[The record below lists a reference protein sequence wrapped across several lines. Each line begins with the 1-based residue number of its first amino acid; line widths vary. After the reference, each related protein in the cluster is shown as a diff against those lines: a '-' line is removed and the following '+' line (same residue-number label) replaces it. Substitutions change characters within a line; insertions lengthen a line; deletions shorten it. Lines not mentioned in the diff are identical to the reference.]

1 MGEMKIGLALGSGGA
16 RGLAH
21 IGVLKA
27 LGELGV
33 TVDCI
38 AGSSIGSIIAAFYGN
53 RMDLDMAAKLLSN
66 LKKKHWLDLSVSGL
80 GLISGDKIREIIKLL
95 THNKNIEDLHIP
107 IAIVATD
114 LEKGER
120 VVFRTGPIYKAVRA
134 SCSIPGIFDP
144 EQYDGKMLIDGG
156 VIDRVPVQAVKEL
169 GANFIIAVD
178 VGPTKNEVKIGSM
191 FDVITHT
198 IDIMESEILKFRLIE
213 ADIVITPKVGH
224 IGIATFDKVAEC
236 IREGYEETYRHKQ
249 QIKEFLANCK

>member
-1 MGEMKIGLALGSGGA
+1 M
-16 RGLAH
+16 
-21 IGVLKA
+21 
-27 LGELGV
+27 
-33 TVDCI
+33 
-38 AGSSIGSIIAAFYGN
+38 IAAFYGN
-53 RMDLDMAAKLLSN
+53 RMDLDMAGKLLSS
-66 LKKKHWLDLSVSGL
+66 LKRKHWLDLSVSGL
-80 GLISGDKIREIIKLL
+80 GLLSGDKMREMIKLL

-134 SCSIPGIFDP
+134 SCSIPGIFAP
-144 EQYDGKMLIDGG
+144 EQYDGKILIDGG

-169 GANFIIAVD
+169 GANCIIAVD
-178 VGPTKNEVKIGSM
+178 VGPTKNEVKVESM

-213 ADIVITPKVGH
+213 ADIIIKPKVGH
-224 IGIATFDKVAEC
+224 IGVATFDKVEEC
-236 IREGYEETYRHKQ
+236 IREGYEETYRHEQ